1 MSEAASDVKRE
12 IVFSENIHSI
22 YKKKK
27 SSHILLNNK
36 LGYHDITVEI

>member
-22 YKKKK
+22 YKKK
-27 SSHILLNNK
+27 IVA
-36 LGYHDITVEI
+36 YIA

>member
-22 YKKKK
+22 YKKK